1 MRAQVLVTKRI
12 FPEAIALLR
21 QHADVDYEATDEGLT
36 SPALIARARGKQV
49 IVSQFNDPLR
59 RDILAQLPNVGLI
72 ANVAVGYDN
81 IDLDAATE
89 RGILVTNT
97 PGILTDTTADLAFAL
112 LLAAAR
118 RVTEGHDY
126 IHAGRWT
133 RWTIDLMIGR
143 DIHHRTL
150 GILGMGRIGQA
161 VARRAAGFSMR
172 ILYHDPARISP
183 ELERELNAEFVT
195 KERLLRA
202 SDFIS
207 LHIPLTAETHHA
219 IGEAELRMMKPEA
232 VLVNTTRG
240 PVVDEAA
247 LVRALAE
254 RWITAAGLDV
264 FEHEPQVHPGLLKCP
279 NAVLVPHIGSASV
292 ETRTRMS
299 VMAAENA
306 VAALT
311 GRRPPNLLNP
321 GLWESSAFRPEA

>member
-1 MRAQVLVTKRI
+1 VILSQI
-12 FPEAIALLR
+12 
-21 QHADVDYEATDEGLT
+21 TDRLSRE
-36 SPALIARARGKQV
+36 V
-49 IVSQFNDPLR
+49 I
-59 RDILAQLPNVGLI
+59 AQLQDVKMI
-72 ANVAVGYDN
+72 AQIAVGYDN
-81 IDLDAATE
+81 IDVAAASDA
-89 RGILVTNT
+89 GILVSNT
-97 PGILTDTTADLAFAL
+97 PGVLTDTTADLAFAL
-112 LLAAAR
+112 MLAAAR
-118 RVTEGHDY
+118 RIAEGHDF
-126 IHAGRWT
+126 IHAGKWK

-195 KERLLRA
+195 KERLLRE
-202 SDFIS
+202 SDFVS
-207 LHIPLTAETHHA
+207 LHIPLTAETRHA

-279 NAVLVPHIGSASV
+279 NAVLAPHVGSASV

-306 VAALT
+306 VAALS
-311 GRRPPNLLNP
+311 GQRPPNLLNP
-321 GLWESSAFRPEA
+321 GLWDSWAFRPKA

>member
-1 MRAQVLVTKRI
+1 MRAKVLVTKRI
-12 FPEAIALLR
+12 FPEAIALLE
-21 QHADVDYEATDEGLT
+21 QHADVDYEATDEGLA
-36 SPALIARARGKQV
+36 SPALIARARGKRV
-49 IVSQFNDPLR
+49 IVSQFNDPLH
-59 RDILAQLPNVGLI
+59 RDVLAQLTGISLI

-112 LLAAAR
+112 MLAAAR
-118 RVTEGHDY
+118 RIPEAHEY
-126 IHAGRWT
+126 IRAGRWN

-172 ILYHDPARISP
+172 ILYHDPVRLSP

-195 KERLLRA
+195 KERLLRE
-202 SDFIS
+202 SDFVS
-207 LHIPLTAETHHA
+207 VHVPLSEETRHA

-232 VLVNTTRG
+232 VFVNTTRG
-240 PVVDEAA
+240 SVVDEAA
-247 LVRALAE
+247 LVRALKE
-254 RWITAAGLDV
+254 HWITAAGLDV
-264 FEHEPQVHPGLLKCP
+264 FEHEPQVHPGLLECS

-306 VAALT
+306 VAALS

-321 GLWESSAFRPEA
+321 GLWESSAFRPKA

>member
-12 FPEAIALLR
+12 FPEAIALLQ
-21 QHADVDYEATDEGLT
+21 QHADVDYEAMDEGLT

-49 IVSQFNDPLR
+49 IVSQFTDSLR
-59 RDILAQLPNVGLI
+59 RDVLDQLPGLGLI

-118 RVTEGHDY
+118 RITEGHEY

-172 ILYHDPARISP
+172 VLYHDPARISP
-183 ELERELNAEFVT
+183 DLERELNAEFVT
-195 KERLLRA
+195 KERLLRE

-207 LHIPLTAETHHA
+207 LHIPLTAETRHA

-321 GLWESSAFRPEA
+321 GLWDSSAFRPEA

>member
-12 FPEAIALLR
+12 FPEAIALLE

-36 SPALIARARGKQV
+36 SPALIARALGKQV

-59 RDILAQLPNVGLI
+59 RDVLAQLPGVGLI

-118 RVTEGHDY
+118 RITEGHDY

>member
-1 MRAQVLVTKRI
+1 MRAKVLVTKRI
-12 FPEAIALLR
+12 FPEAIALLEP
-21 QHADVDYEATDEGLT
+21 HADVDYEATGEGLT
-36 SPALIARARGKQV
+36 SRELVVRACGKQV
-49 IVSQFNDPLR
+49 IVSQITDSLH
-59 RDILAQLPNVGLI
+59 RDVLAQLTGIGLI
-72 ANVAVGYDN
+72 SNVAVGYDN
-81 IDLDAATE
+81 IDLEVATE

-112 LLAAAR
+112 MLAAAR
-118 RVTEGHDY
+118 RIPEGHEY
-126 IHAGRWT
+126 IRAGRWK

-143 DIHHRTL
+143 DVHHRTL

-172 ILYHDPARISP
+172 ILYHDPVRVSP

-195 KERLLRA
+195 KERLLRE
-202 SDFIS
+202 SDFVSI
-207 LHIPLTAETHHA
+207 HVPLSEETRHA

-240 PVVDEAA
+240 AVVDEAA
-247 LVRALAE
+247 LVRALKDH
-254 RWITAAGLDV
+254 WITAAGLDV
-264 FEHEPQVHPGLLKCP
+264 FEQEPRVHPGLLECS

-311 GRRPPNLLNP
+311 GRRPPNLLNA
-321 GLWESSAFRPEA
+321 GLWESSAFRPKA

>member
-12 FPEAIALLR
+12 FPEAIALLER
-21 QHADVDYEATDEGLT
+21 HAEVDYESTDEGLT
-36 SPALIARARGKQV
+36 SRALIARARGKQV
-49 IVSQFNDPLR
+49 IVSQFTDPLR
-59 RDILAQLPNVGLI
+59 QDVLAQLTSIGLI

-112 LLAAAR
+112 MLAAAR
-118 RVTEGHDY
+118 RIPEGHEY
-126 IHAGRWT
+126 IHAGRWN

-143 DIHHRTL
+143 DVHHRTL

-195 KERLLRA
+195 KERLLRE
-202 SDFIS
+202 SDFVSI
-207 LHIPLTAETHHA
+207 HVPLSAETLHA
-219 IGEAELRMMKPEA
+219 IGEAELRLMKPEA
-232 VLVNTTRG
+232 VFVNTTRG

-247 LVRALAE
+247 LVRALKE
-254 RWITAAGLDV
+254 HWITAAGLDV
-264 FEHEPQVHPGLLKCP
+264 FEHEPQVHPGLLDCP

-299 VMAAENA
+299 MMAAENA

-321 GLWESSAFRPEA
+321 DLWESSAFRPKA

>member
-1 MRAQVLVTKRI
+1 MRAKILVTKRV
-12 FPEAIALLR
+12 FPEAIALLER
-21 QHADVDYEATDEGLT
+21 HADVDYEATDEGLT

-49 IVSQFNDPLR
+49 IVSQITDPLHR
-59 RDILAQLPNVGLI
+59 EVLDQLPGVALI

-81 IDLDAATE
+81 IDLDAATG

-97 PGILTDTTADLAFAL
+97 PGVLTDTTADLAFAL

-118 RVTEGHDY
+118 RIPEGHQF
-126 IHAGRWT
+126 IHAGRWK

-143 DIHHRTL
+143 DLHHRTL

-172 ILYHDPARISP
+172 ILYHDPARLAS

-195 KERLLRA
+195 KERLLRE
-202 SDFIS
+202 SDFVS
-207 LHIPLTAETHHA
+207 LHVPLTADTRHA

-232 VLVNTTRG
+232 VFVNTTRG
-240 PVVDEAA
+240 PVVDEGA
-247 LVRALAE
+247 LVRALKE

-264 FEHEPQVHPGLLKCP
+264 FEREPQVHPGLLECP

-299 VMAAENA
+299 MMAAENA
-306 VAALT
+306 VAALN
-311 GRRPPNLLNP
+311 GQRPPNLLNAD
-321 GLWESSAFRPEA
+321 LWKSSAFRPEV

>member
-12 FPEAIALLR
+12 FPEAIALLE
-21 QHADVDYEATDEGLT
+21 QHADVDYEATDDGLT
-36 SPALIARARGKQV
+36 SQALIARARGKQV
-49 IVSQFNDPLR
+49 IVSQFTDPLR
-59 RDILAQLPNVGLI
+59 RDMLDQLPGLRLI

-81 IDLDAATE
+81 IDLEAATE

-118 RVTEGHDY
+118 RITEGHEY

-161 VARRAAGFSMR
+161 MARRAAGFSMR
-172 ILYHDPARISP
+172 ILYHDAARISP

-195 KERLLRA
+195 KERLLRE
-202 SDFIS
+202 SDFVS

-219 IGEAELRMMKPEA
+219 IGEGELRMMKPEA

-240 PVVDEAA
+240 PVIDEAA
-247 LVRALAE
+247 LVRALKE
-254 RWITAAGLDV
+254 HWITAAGLDV
-264 FEHEPQVHPGLLKCP
+264 FEHEPQVHPGLLECP
-279 NAVLVPHIGSASV
+279 NAVLAPHVGSASV

-311 GRRPPNLLNP
+311 GRRPPNLINP
-321 GLWESSAFRPEA
+321 GLWDSSAFRPEA

>member
-1 MRAQVLVTKRI
+1 MRAKVLVTKRI
-12 FPEAIALLR
+12 FPEAIALLE
-21 QHADVDYEATDEGLT
+21 QHADVDYEATGEGLT
-36 SPALIARARGKQV
+36 SRELIARARGKQA
-49 IVSQFNDPLR
+49 IVSQITDPLP
-59 RDILAQLPNVGLI
+59 RDVLAQLTGIGLI

-81 IDLDAATE
+81 IDLDAAPE
-89 RGILVTNT
+89 HGILVTNT
-97 PGILTDTTADLAFAL
+97 PGVVTDTTADLAFAL
-112 LLAAAR
+112 MLAAAR
-118 RVTEGHDY
+118 RITESHEF
-126 IHAGRWT
+126 IHAGLWN
-133 RWTIDLMIGR
+133 RWTIDLMIGH

-161 VARRAAGFSMR
+161 LARRASGFSMR
-172 ILYHDPARISP
+172 ILYHDPVRISP

-195 KERLLRA
+195 KERLLRE
-202 SDFIS
+202 SDFVS
-207 LHIPLTAETHHA
+207 LHVPLSAETRHA

-247 LVRALAE
+247 LARALKE
-254 RWITAAGLDV
+254 HWITAAGLDV
-264 FEHEPQVHPGLLKCP
+264 FEHEPQVHPGLLECT

-306 VAALT
+306 AAALT

-321 GLWESSAFRPEA
+321 GLWDSSAFRPKA